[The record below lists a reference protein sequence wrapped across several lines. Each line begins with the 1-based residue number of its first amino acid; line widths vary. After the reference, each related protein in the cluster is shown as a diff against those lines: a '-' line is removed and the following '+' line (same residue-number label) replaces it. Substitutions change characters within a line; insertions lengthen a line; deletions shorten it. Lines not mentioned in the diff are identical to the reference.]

1 MAFKK
6 ILAAIDFSE
15 ITETVLGKAAE
26 LAKLTNATLIIMN
39 VVEKEIPILI
49 SEGIVVPSID
59 LDTFEK
65 LYEKL
70 SEKAK
75 EKLEGIAKDIE
86 KNYKISPEI
95 VVDVGEPFDLIL
107 EAAERKNVDLIVVGS
122 HGKKGIERLLIGS
135 VSEKIARKA
144 KCSVLIVRKQKSEG

>member
-1 MAFKK
+1 MAFEK

-15 ITETVLGKAAE
+15 ISHEVIRKSSQI
-26 LAKLTNATLIIMN
+26 AKLCNSQLFLMN

-65 LYEKL
+65 MYQKL
-70 SEKAK
+70 SEKSK
-75 EKLEGIAKDIE
+75 EKLEAMAKEIE
-86 KNYKISPEI
+86 KEYGISPEI
-95 VVDVGEPFDLIL
+95 IVDMGEPFDLIL
-107 EAAERKNVDLIVVGS
+107 EKAENLKVDLIVVGS

-144 KCSVLIVRKQKSEG
+144 KCSVLIIRKSKED